1 MTAKSDSGVKTV
13 KKRKVRDTSLDKGQ
27 TVKKKKKNDRQNPE
41 SPKKKQFKVC
51 ILNINHIFVLSCS
64 VCLFILNESNLICF

>member
-51 ILNINHIFVLSCS
+51 ILNINHVFVLSCF
-64 VCLFILNESNLICF
+64 VCLFIV